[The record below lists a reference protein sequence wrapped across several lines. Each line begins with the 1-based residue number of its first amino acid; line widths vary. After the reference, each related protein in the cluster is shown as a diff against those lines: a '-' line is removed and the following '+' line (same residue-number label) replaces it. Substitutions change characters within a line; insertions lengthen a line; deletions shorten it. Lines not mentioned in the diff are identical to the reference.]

1 MVCLRLLLGGLF
13 LYAAASKW
21 AAPRAFAEDVANYRL
36 LPSGL
41 VPVFTVSLLGIETLV
56 GAQLVLGVLLREAAL
71 LCTGLMLA
79 FSVAVASALLR
90 HLKIDCGCFGAGT
103 SPATVMTLV
112 RDLGL
117 LGLSGL
123 LLWLSSLSS
132 ARR

>member
-1 MVCLRLLLGGLF
+1 MLGFQLTFFTQQNRRHCGMPLGQWLL
-13 LYAAASKW
+13 
-21 AAPRAFAEDVANYRL
+21 EVAHDI
-36 LPSGL
+36 
-41 VPVFTVSLLGIETLV
+41 GIRGATLM